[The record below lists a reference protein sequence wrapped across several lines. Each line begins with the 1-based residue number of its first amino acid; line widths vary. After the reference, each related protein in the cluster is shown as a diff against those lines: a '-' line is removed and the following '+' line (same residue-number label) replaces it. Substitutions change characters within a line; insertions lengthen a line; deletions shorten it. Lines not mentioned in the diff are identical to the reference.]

1 MMAVF
6 YLLLIILWAIFP
18 FLGIWGLKL
27 KIEDLEVR
35 IKKLED
41 GDER

>member
-1 MMAVF
+1 MSEF
-6 YLLLIILWAIFP
+6 YLLLIILWVIFA

-35 IKKLED
+35 IKKLEVS
-41 GDER
+41 DER